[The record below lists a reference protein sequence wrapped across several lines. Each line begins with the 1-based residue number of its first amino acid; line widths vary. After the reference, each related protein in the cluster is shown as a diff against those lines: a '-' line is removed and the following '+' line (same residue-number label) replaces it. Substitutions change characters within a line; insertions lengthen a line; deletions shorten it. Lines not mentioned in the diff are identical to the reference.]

1 MGTRTMRALLSSG
14 MVGCTQAFVRVL
26 AKCISVP
33 RVPSRR
39 RWAIEM
45 TVSDID
51 DVPTRIPK
59 RRAYLIAAS
68 KLEKWLVF
76 DCPCNSGHQI
86 MPGYIKQ
93 GSRSVRLRCSTY
105 REIHP
110 KRQLGITSPAP

>member
-1 MGTRTMRALLSSG
+1 MGNRAMRALLSRG
-14 MVGCTQAFVRVL
+14 VVGCEQAFARVL
-26 AKCISVP
+26 AKCISVR

-45 TVSDID
+45 TVSDINE
-51 DVPTRIPK
+51 VPTRIPK

-86 MPGYIKQ
+86 MPGDFK
-93 GSRSVRLRCSTY
+93 
-105 REIHP
+105 
-110 KRQLGITSPAP
+110 